1 MRFGSELLRK
11 AEQIFT
17 IIHQAPPDMTCL
29 TLCKVPG
36 VVRGSEPRGVGSLPV
51 RGRRREGENAAT
63 LLGSSK
69 DRCP

>member
-1 MRFGSELLRK
+1 MRFGSELLKK

-17 IIHQAPPDMTCL
+17 IIHQAPPTPDEL
-29 TLCKVPG
+29 VSSLQEWVESEVASPG
-36 VVRGSEPRGVGSLPV
+36 VWGHCPSE
-51 RGRRREGENAAT
+51 EKAKENAAT